1 METLSSIESFVRSA
15 ESGSFSAAAR
25 KLSLTPGAVS
35 KNVARLEDNLGV
47 RLFHRS
53 TRRLTLTEAG
63 EQFLLHVSGGL
74 EAIQSAIANANNDS
88 SQATG
93 TLKVAMAT
101 AFGRDHILPLL
112 GEFLTLYPGIVPD
125 WRFDNRQV
133 DLIGEGFD
141 VAIGGGIDIS
151 PGVVVRELAKV
162 HLILVASPQYI
173 AQKGM
178 PKTPSDL
185 HKFDALKRYSE
196 VTNHVMN
203 WHLKSVSGEQ
213 VSIDLPAKA
222 ILNDPEALCHAAI
235 AGLGIAQVPM
245 PHAYSHLER
254 GQLIRVLPQW
264 HTDRGV
270 ISLYFAA
277 KKHLPTKTRVFV
289 DFIVDK
295 FREQQLA
302 NKWDATKG
310 LTYRVGTI
318 SEA

>member
-35 KNVARLEDNLGV
+35 KNVAKLEDNLGV
-47 RLFHRS
+47 RLFYRS
-53 TRRLTLTEAG
+53 TRSLTLTEAG
-63 EQFLLHVSGGL
+63 EQFLLQVSGGL

-88 SQATG
+88 NQAAG
-93 TLKVAMAT
+93 ILKVGMAM

-112 GEFLTLYPGIVPD
+112 GEFIALYPAIIPD

-133 DLIGEGFD
+133 DLIGESFD

-151 PGVVVRELAKV
+151 QGVVVRELAKV
-162 HLILVASPQYI
+162 HLVLVASPDYL
-173 AQKGM
+173 AQKGT
-178 PKTPSDL
+178 PKTPADL
-185 HKFDALKRYSE
+185 QQFDALKRYSE
-196 VTNHVMN
+196 TTNHVMN
-203 WHLKSVSGEQ
+203 WHLKSTTGEQ
-213 VSIDLPAKA
+213 ASIELNARA
-222 ILNDPEALCHAAI
+222 ILNDPEALCHAAM

-245 PHAYSHLER
+245 AHAFKELQN
-254 GQLIRVLPQW
+254 GKLIRVLPDW
-264 HTDRGV
+264 YTDRGV

-295 FREQQLA
+295 FRTQQLSD
-302 NKWDATKG
+302 KWSATKRP
-310 LTYRVGTI
+310 L
-318 SEA
+318 